1 MSEPEHDQIGIG
13 EDDKN
18 PKPLWPW
25 VGLLLV
31 VVVSLLMPISAL
43 LLISERSSDPG
54 RQEFVHIPPVLWA
67 LWAMLS
73 LWFVL
78 DCGRLLRII
87 GFRVDP
93 LGQAALMLS
102 GLGIANIISAL
113 GALFI
118 LSRP

>member
-93 LGQAALMLS
+93 LGPAALILS
-102 GLGIANIISAL
+102 GLGIANIISAF
-113 GALFI
+113 GALFM
-118 LSRP
+118 SRP